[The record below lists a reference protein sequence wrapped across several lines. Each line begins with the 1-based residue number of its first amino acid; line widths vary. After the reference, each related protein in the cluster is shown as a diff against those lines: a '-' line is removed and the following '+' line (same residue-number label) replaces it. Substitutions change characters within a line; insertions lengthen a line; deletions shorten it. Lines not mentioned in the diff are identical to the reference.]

1 MKLTRDLQN
10 NRIIIWN
17 NDKKVLEIGFEA
29 DEFVYIFYTND
40 QIVIT
45 KELDEIYFKELNKI
59 LDNDYFFPHEY
70 SIKQN
75 NLIVWF
81 SDGYCQLDDENER
94 NLVNRMVMRRKD
106 NKIYL
111 SVFNPFCE
119 QNGLVKNFNLVAFS
133 PSGNGFLT
141 KNLITNTTF
150 QDDMVSAY
158 QKTLFSRRITK

>member
-1 MKLTRDLQN
+1 MDFYIKDKRMRESEQPKTYAQFLLEQINAGDVMKMM
-10 NRIIIWN
+10 
-17 NDKKVLEIGFEA
+17 
-29 DEFVYIFYTND
+29 
-40 QIVIT
+40 T
-45 KELDEIYFKELNKI
+45 KNNKI
-59 LDNDYFFPHEY
+59 AIFEY
-70 SIKQN
+70 DKI
-75 NLIVWF
+75 
-81 SDGYCQLDDENER
+81 G
-94 NLVNRMVMRRKD
+94 KD